1 MISDIPVIKKLVR
14 WLSIILLALAC
25 AGGALSVQ
33 DEKPTENRTL
43 TVVSDDQYPP
53 YIFRDAT
60 GTLRG
65 IIPDQWAL
73 WEKRTHV
80 KVVLKGMDW
89 LDAQQ
94 MIESSQADVIDTI
107 FYTRERA
114 KKYDF
119 TPAYAELAV
128 PIYSHEDIGGITD
141 ILSLKGM
148 TVGVK
153 AGDAVISHLRDRGIT
168 DLKEYPSYEAVILA
182 AKKNEIKVF
191 SVDKPAALYFM
202 YKQGIS
208 RTYRESFILYT
219 GHFHRAVR
227 KNQTALLNL
236 INQGFD
242 KITPSEYRAI
252 ERKWM
257 GTPFLIHEIMHEWGF
272 ILILIAMVV
281 VLLIF
286 GNILLTY
293 RVKAKTSALQKSE
306 EALRKQHE
314 LLLLFLHHSPIYAFI
329 TEVTQKESRVLVV
342 SDNFVDMVGI
352 QAKDMIGKTMT
363 ELFPPDF
370 AASMFADDWSVVSK
384 EEVIKLEEH
393 FNGRQY
399 QTIKFPISQ
408 GEKTLLAGYTI
419 DITERIQAEEARRES
434 EGKYKLL
441 AETMKDV
448 VWIIDPET
456 LRYLYISPTV
466 QGLRGFTVE
475 ETLGETVAEILLP
488 GELAVLQET
497 LRSNYEKF
505 QSLGCE
511 TGEFFT
517 VELRQR
523 CKDGRSIVVESIGH
537 LWRNPKTGKVEI
549 HGSSRDITERKKFEE
564 KLRESRREYAAL
576 LSRLPGMAYRC
587 ENWPSPTVVFV
598 SSGCEELTGLAST
611 EIVGTDRLFAEVVPS
626 THWQKFVANRLQAL
640 HEHHRYDG
648 EYEIKHADGSCR
660 WVWDKGEGIYD
671 EKGNIVGIEGFV
683 SDASER
689 RMAAQEHERLIGA
702 IEQSG
707 EAIVITDAQ
716 SNILYVNPAFTR
728 VSGYSREEATGQ
740 NPRILSSGLNAPK
753 LYQDLWQTLHAGRT
767 WNGQFINKRKDG
779 SLYTEMATIS
789 PVVDENQKVVNYVA
803 VKRDVTQEIAA
814 AKEKSAL
821 QSQLAQAQKLES
833 VGCLAGGVAHDFNNM
848 LQAILGYTEMAL
860 EQVPPEQALHDDL
873 LEIKKTAL
881 RSSSLTRQLLTFAR
895 KQSIEPAE
903 LNLRETVE
911 GLLNMLRRTVGD
923 HIRLEWNP
931 PDETGYVMMDKA
943 QFEQVVF
950 NLCINARDAIAKTG
964 TISLSLNNVDIT
976 THNKQQY
983 AGIPLG
989 SYIKLTVRDDG
1000 QGIEPGVR
1008 DKIFE
1013 PFFTTKPLGQGTG
1026 LGLSVVYG
1034 IVTQT
1039 KGEIRVESELGKGS
1053 EFQVFLPRH
1062 TTPVASPVPPPIA
1075 PENEAQH
1082 TTILLV
1088 DDEEMILHPTQQIL
1102 ERLGHR
1108 VISAN
1113 SPKEAIKIFEAH
1125 ADEINLLI
1133 TDVTMPDMSG
1143 PEMVTH
1149 LIRLRPNLKFFF
1161 MSGHTAN
1168 LLQQQGFDE
1177 KSMNFIEKPF
1187 TRAALSAKIQEI
1199 LMSK

>member
-1 MISDIPVIKKLVR
+1 MISDIPVIKQLVR
-14 WLSIILLALAC
+14 WLSILLLALTC
-25 AGGALSVQ
+25 ADTALCAQ
-33 DEKPTENRTL
+33 DEKPTTL

-53 YIFRDAT
+53 YIFRDAA

-73 WEKRTHV
+73 WEKKTHV

-89 LDAQQ
+89 VDAQQ
-94 MIESSQADVIDTI
+94 MIELGQADVIDTI
-107 FYTRERA
+107 FYTKDRA
-114 KKYDF
+114 KKFDF

-128 PIYSHEDIGGITD
+128 PIYSHEDLGGITD

-153 AGDAVISHLRDRGIT
+153 AGDAVIGHLRDRGVT

-182 AKKNEIKVF
+182 AKNNEIKVF

-202 YKQGIS
+202 YKLGIS
-208 RTYRESFILYT
+208 RFFRESFILYT
-219 GHFHRAVR
+219 GHFRRAVK
-227 KNQTALLNL
+227 KNQINLLNL
-236 INQGFD
+236 LNQGFD
-242 KITPSEYRAI
+242 KISPREYRAI

-257 GTPFLIHEIMHEWGF
+257 GTPFLIREIIHEWGF
-272 ILILIAMVV
+272 ILVMIALAVV
-281 VLLIF
+281 MLVF

-293 RVKAKTSALQKSE
+293 RVKVKTAALQKSE
-306 EALRKQHE
+306 DALRKQHE
-314 LLLLFLHHSPIYAFI
+314 FIMLFMRHSPIYAFI
-329 TEVTQKESRVLVV
+329 KEVTPKESRVIVV
-342 SDNFVDMVGI
+342 SDNFVDMIGI
-352 QAKDMIGKTMT
+352 QASDMIGKTMA
-363 ELFPPDF
+363 ELFPPDL
-370 AASMFADDWSVVSK
+370 AATMSADDWNVVLK
-384 EEVIKLEEH
+384 GEVIKLDEH
-393 FNGRQY
+393 FNGRRY
-399 QTIKFPISQ
+399 QTIKFPIFQ
-408 GEKTLLAGYTI
+408 GEQTLLAGYTI
-419 DITERIQAEEARRES
+419 DITERIQTEEARRES

-441 AETMKDV
+441 TETMKDV

-456 LRYLYISPTV
+456 LGYLYISPTV
-466 QGLRGFTVE
+466 QRLRGFTVE
-475 ETLGETVAEILLP
+475 ETLSGTVVDTLLP
-488 GELAVLQET
+488 GELPILQEMI
-497 LRSNYEKF
+497 RCNYEKF
-505 QSLGCE
+505 ISSGLE
-511 TGEFFT
+511 AGEFFT

-523 CKDGRSIVVESIGH
+523 CKDGRFIVVESIGH
-537 LWRNPKTGKVEI
+537 MWRNPKTGKVEI
-549 HGSSRDITERKKFEE
+549 HGSSRDITERKKVEE
-564 KLRESRREYAAL
+564 ELRESRREYAAL

-587 ENWPSPTVVFV
+587 KNWPAPTVVFV
-598 SSGCEELTGLAST
+598 SSGCEELTGLTSA
-611 EIVGTDRLFAEVVPS
+611 EIMGTDRLFAEVVASP
-626 THWQKFVANRLQAL
+626 HWQKFHANRLLAL
-640 HEHHRYDG
+640 DEHRRYDG
-648 EYEIKHADGSCR
+648 EYEIKRADGACR

-671 EKGNIVGIEGFV
+671 EDGNIVGIEGFV

-728 VSGYSREEATGQ
+728 VSGYSREETTGQ
-740 NPRILSSGLNAPK
+740 NPRILSSGMNDAK
-753 LYQDLWQTLHAGRT
+753 LYADLWRTLHAGRT
-767 WNGQFINKRKDG
+767 WNGQFVNKRKDG
-779 SLYTEMATIS
+779 SLYTEMATLS

-814 AKEKSAL
+814 AKEKEAL

-848 LQAILGYTEMAL
+848 LQTILGYTEMAL
-860 EQVPPEQALHDDL
+860 EQVPPEQSLHDDL

-923 HIRLEWNP
+923 NIRLEWDP
-931 PDETGYVMMDKA
+931 PAETGYVMMDKG

-950 NLCINARDAIAKTG
+950 NLCINARDAIGKTG
-964 TISLSLNNVDIT
+964 IISVSLDNVDVT
-976 THNKQQY
+976 PHNEKQY

-989 SYIKLTVRDDG
+989 RYVKLAVRDDG
-1000 QGIEPGVR
+1000 QGIEPGIR

-1039 KGEIRVESELGKGS
+1039 KGEIRLESELGKGS

-1062 TTPVASPVPPPIA
+1062 RNPVAPPVPSPSA

-1082 TTILLV
+1082 ATILLV
-1088 DDEEMILHPTQQIL
+1088 DDEAMILRPTQQIL

-1113 SPKEAIKIFEAH
+1113 SPKEAIKIFEAL

-1143 PEMVTH
+1143 PEMVTQ

-1161 MSGHTAN
+1161 MSGHTAK
-1168 LLQQQGFDE
+1168 LLQKHGFDE
-1177 KSMNFIEKPF
+1177 RSMNFIEKPF
-1187 TRAALSAKIQEI
+1187 TRAALSEKIQEI
-1199 LMSK
+1199 LTSE